1 MIKVDNKEVEFIVG
15 MTVADVLTSVGERVD
30 QMVIVVIEGKV
41 ISREELDITYIV
53 DNSKV
58 TLLRLI
64 SGG

>member
-15 MTVADVLTSVGERVD
+15 MTVADALTSVGERVD